1 MMRKV
6 LVTGGAGFIGSA
18 VCRHL
23 VGAGVNVL
31 NVDVLTYAGN
41 LASLSTIDNAPN
53 YRFARIDICDRR
65 SIVEAFESFAP
76 DHVIHLAAESH
87 VDRSI
92 TGSDAFIQTNIIGT
106 FSMLEA
112 ARAYWLGLP
121 SEKRDG
127 FRFLHVSTDEVY
139 GSLGEEGLF
148 VETTPYDPSS
158 PYSASKAA
166 SDHLVSAWAHTYG
179 FPAVISNCS
188 NNYGPYH
195 FPEKLIPLVILNA
208 IHEKPLPVYGAGTN
222 VRDWLY
228 VEDHA
233 RALDLIVS
241 RGRIGE
247 KYNVGGRN
255 ERSNIDVVRRICAIL
270 DRLRPMGRPYETLIT
285 FVADRPGHDLRYAI
299 DASKLERELGWRALE
314 TFESGIEKTVRWYL
328 DNEWWWRP
336 LREKVYAG
344 ERLGVLAGPRKQ
356 RQQTRR
362 PAGPPRQRSGI
373 ER

>member
-1 MMRKV
+1 MRSV

-18 VCRHL
+18 LCRHL
-23 VGAGVNVL
+23 VGTGVEVL
-31 NVDVLTYAGN
+31 NVDALTYAGN
-41 LASLSTIDNAPN
+41 LASLSTIGNAPN
-53 YRFARIDICDRR
+53 YRFARVDVCDRR
-65 SIVEAFESFAP
+65 AISEAIQAFQP

-92 TGSDAFIQTNIIGT
+92 TSSDAFIQTNIVGT

-112 ARAYWLGLP
+112 ARAYWVGLP
-121 SEKRDG
+121 PAKRER

-139 GSLGEEGLF
+139 GSLSGDDLF
-148 VETTPYDPSS
+148 IETTPYDPSS

-166 SDHLVSAWAHTYG
+166 SDHLVSAWARTYG
-179 FPAVISNCS
+179 FPAVVSNCS

-208 IHEKPLPVYGAGTN
+208 IHRKPLPVYGAGGN

-241 RGRIGE
+241 RGQVGE

-255 ERSNIDVVRRICAIL
+255 ERRNIDVVRTICAVL
-270 DRLRPMGRPYETLIT
+270 DRLRPVGRPYESLIA

-314 TFESGIEKTVRWYL
+314 TFDTGIEKTVRWYL

-344 ERLGVLAGPRKQ
+344 ERLGVLP
-356 RQQTRR
+356 QTQ
-362 PAGPPRQRSGI
+362 PAPMAASAPAATIGA